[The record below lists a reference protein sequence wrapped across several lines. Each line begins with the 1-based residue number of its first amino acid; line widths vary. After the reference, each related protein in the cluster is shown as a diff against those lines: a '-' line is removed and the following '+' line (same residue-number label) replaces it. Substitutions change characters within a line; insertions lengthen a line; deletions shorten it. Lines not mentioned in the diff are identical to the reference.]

1 MEEKITPKFAKQG
14 GLVPAIVQDHMSGQV
29 LMLAYMNEEAW
40 NMTLETREAHYFS
53 RSRQTLWHKGDTS
66 GHVQRVKEILLD
78 CDADTVLLKV
88 EQVGGAACHEGYAS
102 CFFRRRRGTAGRRW
116 GRRFLIPGRYTSVD
130 KLRLG
135 IPKGSLEKATIDLF
149 RRAGWNIKGNGRSY
163 FPDID
168 DPEIACT
175 MCRAQEMSRYVENG
189 TLDCGLTGKD
199 WIIENDSRVVVVADL
214 MYSKASS
221 RPVRWVLA
229 VPGDSEIR
237 SIADMAGKKIATEL
251 VNYTHRYFQSKKI
264 PVTVEFS
271 WGATEAKVAQGL
283 ADAVV
288 EVTETG
294 STIRAHGLKIIHEFF
309 QSNTQ
314 LIVNPEV
321 WENNDF
327 KREKIENLRVLLMGA
342 LRAENMV
349 GLKMNIQEKSLKSII
364 ALLPSLLAP
373 TISSLYET
381 DWYSVEVVVNQ
392 EEVRSLVPR
401 LVAAGAQGIVEYP
414 LYKVI

>member
-1 MEEKITPKFAKQG
+1 
-14 GLVPAIVQDHMSGQV
+14 
-29 LMLAYMNEEAW
+29 
-40 NMTLETREAHYFS
+40 
-53 RSRQTLWHKGDTS
+53 
-66 GHVQRVKEILLD
+66 
-78 CDADTVLLKV
+78 
-88 EQVGGAACHEGYAS
+88 
-102 CFFRRRRGTAGRRW
+102 
-116 GRRFLIPGRYTSVD
+116 VD

-189 TLDCGLTGKD
+189 TLDCGLTGMD
-199 WIIENDSRVVVVADL
+199 WIMENDSRVVVVADL

-229 VPGDSEIR
+229 VPGDSTIR
-237 SIADMAGKKIATEL
+237 SLTDMAGKKIATEL
-251 VNYTHRYFQSKKI
+251 VNYTRRYFESRKI

-294 STIRAHGLKIIHEFF
+294 STIRAHGLKIVHEFF

-321 WENNDF
+321 WESNDF

-349 GLKMNIQEKSLKSII
+349 GLKMNIPEKKLKNIV